1 MKPSKAESLAL
12 AAQKKGALLGRP
24 LNSSPLGKSAYLS
37 KSSENLTSHQKK
49 KLALE
54 GVRPK
59 SSLGLPNMDL
69 SKKKTSN
76 KENVQVHDKSKEK
89 PKSGKPGLTSTPVL
103 IRKASSSQ
111 HIDKTGSNP
120 AFKVPSSH
128 KVNMKRAHST
138 QNVSKDKATKKRTSA
153 TADVMAYNA
162 ELLANFEKE
171 KKSLETRLSEH
182 IQIAEDR
189 KFEIEK
195 YKYEIKNLKKQ
206 IPSHDI
212 QEEVEILRVQN
223 KELQDQLIELGFPV
237 DQHITDAEKLSQLQQ
252 REIEISMKASASCDS
267 LSTEGHAV
275 SMTAVAGIL
284 GPGMKRSASVTMS
297 EPGMSFTD
305 FCHTPDH
312 PSLLSSLDMHHK
324 WESRSKS
331 SDALSDVSVAN
342 LTERIIQMEETHYST
357 NEELQATL
365 QELGDLQ
372 DAVNELTEEN
382 ERLADE
388 RSVLL
393 ESLCT
398 QTEKLEHCRTQIE
411 QLKCLLISGD
421 LPNKSDRDQHLLGL
435 LKGAQEERE
444 EMMRRQAELVNAL
457 HKRANENREYQEH
470 AEIVKDKLQSQED
483 KVTAVK
489 SEKEALDK
497 HVFELKESLA
507 NEQIEVNHFKT
518 LLENEKTKVQE
529 LESLCKAA
537 EKSDLEELLH
547 NARQE
552 KDKLE
557 EKLANAQDALAH
569 SQNEITRLRESMLSK
584 EEELRV
590 CRNNSKTQ
598 LSDMEYKIEKTKKE
612 KYDIQQEIDALREHV
627 DQLEQDCDRY
637 LDEKKNFSVRIQ
649 ELQGDISVMRQLK
662 EVAENELQDVKLKHD
677 AEEEE
682 WKQFQKDLQ
691 VAVVIAN
698 DFRSETQTD
707 VEKLKSDNISLT
719 EKCKSSQEEIIR
731 LRTELDQCKIQER
744 ATNFNS
750 SKSSILSS
758 AELKG
763 KVISTFDKELH
774 HLRDG
779 KKLGFGEKAQTL
791 SVKNLIRSI
800 EDQVKS
806 GCSSIHSSSCS
817 SRRNS
822 DSESSLGGIR
832 DFSEI
837 LKSPSSPITDQGFLS
852 PENGSTPLRSV
863 LKRSN
868 ERPSPLQRHSM
879 GGLETPV
886 SPGGESPKSAPPL
899 SRNDTPPSLTSILS
913 SRTPSRRSSG
923 VISQEPSSERKEGAA
938 KDPLSG
944 LAKSFK
950 GSKRNALLKWC
961 QQKTITYSDVDIT
974 NFSSS
979 WNDGLAFCAL
989 LHSYLPDKI
998 PYGELIN
1005 SEDKRRNFTLAFY
1018 AADSVGIP
1026 SILNISDMVAMERPD
1041 WQAVF
1046 SYVTSIYKH
1055 FEVDNKAL

>member
-1 MKPSKAESLAL
+1 MNVYSGLHLFFFSPFQLLRLKTDGGTTMSTVKKDTNVTNRKKPPSGTRTPGEAVPSKSENLAL
-12 AAQKKGALLGRP
+12 SAQKKGALLGRP

-37 KSSENLTSHQKK
+37 KSSESLTSHQKK
-49 KLALE
+49 KLVLE
-54 GVRPK
+54 SSIRPK
-59 SSLGLPNMDL
+59 SSLGLPIMDP
-69 SKKKTSN
+69 KKKVSN
-76 KENVQVHDKSKEK
+76 KENMNISDKSKEGSQKSK
-89 PKSGKPGLTSTPVL
+89 PVKPGLTSTPVMM
-103 IRKASSSQ
+103 RKASSSQ
-111 HIDKTGSNP
+111 HIDKSGASP
-120 AFKVPSSH
+120 FKVPVSS
-128 KVNMKRAHST
+128 KAAGNMKRAHST
-138 QNVSKDKATKKRTSA
+138 QNVSKDKAAKKRTSA
-153 TADVMAYNA
+153 TTDVMAYNA

-171 KKSLETRLSEH
+171 KKSLETKLSEQ
-182 IQIAEDR
+182 IQVAEDR

-195 YKYEIKNLKKQ
+195 YKYEIKNLKKE

-212 QEEVEILRVQN
+212 MEEVEILRAQN
-223 KELQDQLIELGFPV
+223 KELKDQLIKLGYPV
-237 DQHITDAEKLSQLQQ
+237 DQQITDAEKLSQLQQ
-252 REIEISMKASASCDS
+252 KENEVSVKASASCDS
-267 LSTEGHAV
+267 LSTEGRAI
-275 SMTAVAGIL
+275 SMTAVPGIL
-284 GPGMKRSASVTMS
+284 GPGMKRSASITMS
-297 EPGMSFTD
+297 EPGISYAD

-312 PSLLSSLDMHHK
+312 PSMLSSLDMHHK

-393 ESLCT
+393 VSLCT

-435 LKGAQEERE
+435 LQSAQEERE
-444 EMMRRQAELVNAL
+444 EMVRKQAELANAL
-457 HKRANENREYQEH
+457 HKRENANKEYQEH
-470 AEIVKDKLQSQED
+470 AEIVKDKLQSLED
-483 KVTAVK
+483 KVTAMK
-489 SEKEALDK
+489 LEKEALEK
-497 HVFELKESLA
+497 QAAELKESLA

-537 EKSDLEELLH
+537 EQSDLEELLH

-557 EKLANAQDALAH
+557 EKLANSQDILAH
-569 SQNEITRLRESMLSK
+569 SQNEIARLRESLLSK

-598 LSDMEYKIEKTKKE
+598 LSDMEYKIEKVKKE
-612 KYDIQQEIDALREHV
+612 KFDIQQEIDTLREHV

-637 LDEKKNFSVRIQ
+637 LDEKKNFSARIQ

-662 EVAENELQDVKLKHD
+662 EVAEIELQDCKIKHV
-677 AEEEE
+677 AEVEE

-698 DFRSETQTD
+698 EFRSETQVD
-707 VEKLKSDNISLT
+707 VEKLKSDNATLI
-719 EKCKSSQEEIIR
+719 EKCNSFQDEISR

-744 ATNFNS
+744 ASAFNS
-750 SKSSILSS
+750 SKSSIMSS

-763 KVISTFDKELH
+763 KVISTMDKELA
-774 HLRDG
+774 HLREG
-779 KKLGFGEKAQTL
+779 KKLGFGDKAQTL

-800 EDQVKS
+800 EEQVKS

-822 DSESSLGGIR
+822 DSETSLAGIR
-832 DFSEI
+832 DFQEI
-837 LKSPSSPITDQGFLS
+837 LKSPSSPSVTDPGFLS

-868 ERPSPLQRHSM
+868 ERPSPLQRHSLSV
-879 GGLETPV
+879 LETPV
-886 SPGGESPKSAPPL
+886 SPVSESPKSAPPL

-923 VISQEPSSERKEGAA
+923 VK
-938 KDPLSG
+938 
-944 LAKSFK
+944 
-950 GSKRNALLKWC
+950 
-961 QQKTITYSDVDIT
+961 
-974 NFSSS
+974 
-979 WNDGLAFCAL
+979 
-989 LHSYLPDKI
+989 
-998 PYGELIN
+998 
-1005 SEDKRRNFTLAFY
+1005 
-1018 AADSVGIP
+1018 
-1026 SILNISDMVAMERPD
+1026 
-1041 WQAVF
+1041 
-1046 SYVTSIYKH
+1046 
-1055 FEVDNKAL
+1055 

>member
-1 MKPSKAESLAL
+1 MVGYFSNLLFFYFQLLRLKIDGSPTMSTPKDTNVTTRSKPPNGNKRPKPEAVAL

-24 LNSSPLGKSAYLS
+24 INSPLGKSSYLS
-37 KSSENLTSHQKK
+37 RSSESLTSHQKK
-49 KLALE
+49 KLAQE
-54 GVRPK
+54 GATRPK

-69 SKKKTSN
+69 SKRKHSN
-76 KENVQVHDKSKEK
+76 KENVNVVDKDIEGFQRPK
-89 PKSGKPGLTSTPVL
+89 PVKPGLTSTPVL
-103 IRKASSSQ
+103 IRKATSSQ
-111 HIDKTGSNP
+111 HIDKSGSNP
-120 AFKVPSSH
+120 AFKVPSGN

-138 QNVSKDKATKKRTSA
+138 QNVSKDKATRKRTSA

-171 KKSLETRLSEH
+171 KKSLESKLSEH

-223 KELQDQLIELGFPV
+223 KELQDQLIKLGFPV

-252 REIEISMKASASCDS
+252 RENEVYMKASASCDS
-267 LSTEGHAV
+267 LSTEGRAV
-275 SMTAVAGIL
+275 SMTAVPGIL

-297 EPGMSFTD
+297 EPGISLAD
-305 FCHTPDH
+305 YCHTPEH

-342 LTERIIQMEETHYST
+342 LTERIIQMEESHYST

-444 EMMRRQAELVNAL
+444 EMVRKQIELANAL
-457 HKRANENREYQEH
+457 HRRENENKEH
-470 AEIVKDKLQSQED
+470 AEVAEMFKDKLQSQED

-489 SEKEALDK
+489 SEKEALEK
-497 HVFELKESLA
+497 QVGELKESLA

-547 NARQE
+547 SARQE

-557 EKLANAQDALAH
+557 EKLTYAQDSLAH
-569 SQNEITRLRESMLSK
+569 SHNEITRLRESLLTK

-590 CRNNSKTQ
+590 SRNNSKTQ
-598 LSDMEYKIEKTKKE
+598 LSDMEYRIEKIKKE

-637 LDEKKNFSVRIQ
+637 LDEKKNFAARIKD
-649 ELQGDISVMRQLK
+649 LQGDISVMRQLK
-662 EVAENELQDVKLKHD
+662 EVAEIELQDVKLKHA

-682 WKQFQKDLQ
+682 WQQFQKDLQ

-698 DFRSETQTD
+698 EFRSETQVD
-707 VEKLKSDNISLT
+707 VEKLKSDNVSMK
-719 EKCKSSQEEIIR
+719 EKCGTLQEEIDR
-731 LRTELDQCKIQER
+731 LRAELDKCKIQEK
-744 ATNFNS
+744 ATAFNS

-763 KVISTFDKELH
+763 KVISTVDKELA

-779 KKLGFGEKAQTL
+779 KKLGFGDKAQTL

-800 EDQVKS
+800 EEQVKS

-822 DSESSLGGIR
+822 DSENSLGGIR
-832 DFSEI
+832 DFHEI
-837 LKSPSSPITDQGFLS
+837 LKSPSSPVTDQGFLS

-879 GGLETPV
+879 GGLEPPI

-923 VISQEPSSERKEGAA
+923 VK
-938 KDPLSG
+938 
-944 LAKSFK
+944 
-950 GSKRNALLKWC
+950 
-961 QQKTITYSDVDIT
+961 
-974 NFSSS
+974 
-979 WNDGLAFCAL
+979 
-989 LHSYLPDKI
+989 
-998 PYGELIN
+998 
-1005 SEDKRRNFTLAFY
+1005 
-1018 AADSVGIP
+1018 
-1026 SILNISDMVAMERPD
+1026 
-1041 WQAVF
+1041 
-1046 SYVTSIYKH
+1046 
-1055 FEVDNKAL
+1055 

>member
-1 MKPSKAESLAL
+1 MFYKHTFLVCKIFFLILQLLRLKIDGDPTTMSALKKDSNVTTRSKPPSGNKTPVEMNPSKSESVAL

-24 LNSSPLGKSAYLS
+24 INSPLGKFSYLS
-37 KSSENLTSHQKK
+37 KSSESLTSHQKK

-54 GVRPK
+54 GAVRPK

-69 SKKKTSN
+69 SKRKGSN
-76 KENVQVHDKSKEK
+76 KENVHVADKNKEGIQK
-89 PKSGKPGLTSTPVL
+89 PKPVKPGLTSTPVL
-103 IRKASSSQ
+103 IRKATSSQ
-111 HIDKTGSNP
+111 HIDKTGSNH
-120 AFKVPSSH
+120 AFKVPSTN

-138 QNVSKDKATKKRTSA
+138 QNVSKDKATRKRTSA

-171 KKSLETRLSEH
+171 KKSLESKLSEH

-212 QEEVEILRVQN
+212 QEEVDILRVQN
-223 KELQDQLIELGFPV
+223 KELQDQLIKLGFPV
-237 DQHITDAEKLSQLQQ
+237 DQQITDAEKLSQLQQ
-252 REIEISMKASASCDS
+252 RESEVYMKTSASCDS
-267 LSTEGHAV
+267 LSTEGRAV
-275 SMTAVAGIL
+275 SMTAGIL

-297 EPGMSFTD
+297 EPGISLAD
-305 FCHTPDH
+305 YCHTPEH

-342 LTERIIQMEETHYST
+342 LTERIIQMEESHYST

-444 EMMRRQAELVNAL
+444 EMVRKQIELANALQKRENENKEHVELAELF
-457 HKRANENREYQEH
+457 
-470 AEIVKDKLQSQED
+470 KDKLQSQED

-489 SEKEALDK
+489 SEKDALEKQVCD
-497 HVFELKESLA
+497 LKESLA
-507 NEQIEVNHFKT
+507 NEQIEVNHYKT

-537 EKSDLEELLH
+537 EKSDLEEMLH

-557 EKLANAQDALAH
+557 EKLTNAQDVLAH
-569 SQNEITRLRESMLSK
+569 SQNEIARLRESLLTK

-590 CRNNSKTQ
+590 SRNNSKTQ
-598 LSDMEYKIEKTKKE
+598 LSDMEYKIERVKKE
-612 KYDIQQEIDALREHV
+612 KYDVQQEIDALREHV

-637 LDEKKNFSVRIQ
+637 LDEKKNFVARIKD
-649 ELQGDISVMRQLK
+649 LQGDISVMRQLK
-662 EVAENELQDVKLKHD
+662 EVAENELQDVKMKHA

-698 DFRSETQTD
+698 EFRSETQFD
-707 VEKLKSDNISLT
+707 VEKLKSDNISMK
-719 EKCKSSQEEIIR
+719 EKCVTLQEEIDR
-731 LRTELDQCKIQER
+731 LKAELDKCKIQER
-744 ATNFNS
+744 ATAFNS

-763 KVISTFDKELH
+763 KVISTVDKELA

-779 KKLGFGEKAQTL
+779 KKLGFGDKAQTL

-800 EDQVKS
+800 EEQVKS

-822 DSESSLGGIR
+822 DSENSLGGIR
-832 DFSEI
+832 DFHEI
-837 LKSPSSPITDQGFLS
+837 LKSPSSPVTDQGFLS

-879 GGLETPV
+879 GGLEPPV
-886 SPGGESPKSAPPL
+886 SPAGESPKSAPPL
-899 SRNDTPPSLTSILS
+899 SRNDTPPSLSSILS

-923 VISQEPSSERKEGAA
+923 VK
-938 KDPLSG
+938 
-944 LAKSFK
+944 
-950 GSKRNALLKWC
+950 
-961 QQKTITYSDVDIT
+961 
-974 NFSSS
+974 
-979 WNDGLAFCAL
+979 
-989 LHSYLPDKI
+989 
-998 PYGELIN
+998 
-1005 SEDKRRNFTLAFY
+1005 
-1018 AADSVGIP
+1018 
-1026 SILNISDMVAMERPD
+1026 
-1041 WQAVF
+1041 
-1046 SYVTSIYKH
+1046 
-1055 FEVDNKAL
+1055 

>member
-1 MKPSKAESLAL
+1 MSAAKKDSNVTTRTKPPSGTKTQGETKQSKAETLAL
-12 AAQKKGALLGRP
+12 SAQKKGALLGRP

-54 GVRPK
+54 SSVRPK
-59 SSLGLPNMDL
+59 SSLGLPIMDL
-69 SKKKTSN
+69 KKKVSN
-76 KENVQVHDKSKEK
+76 KENVMASDKGKDKSKAV
-89 PKSGKPGLTSTPVL
+89 KPGLTSTPVMM
-103 IRKASSSQ
+103 RKASSSQ
-111 HIDKTGSNP
+111 HIDKTGASP
-120 AFKVPSSH
+120 FKVPMSNKAS
-128 KVNMKRAHST
+128 NGSMKRAHST
-138 QNVSKDKATKKRTSA
+138 QNVSKDKAMKKRTSA

-171 KKSLETRLSEH
+171 KKSLEAKLSEQ
-182 IQIAEDR
+182 IQVAEDR

-195 YKYEIKNLKKQ
+195 YKYEIKNLKKE
-206 IPSHDI
+206 IPSHDVM
-212 QEEVEILRVQN
+212 EEVGILRTQN
-223 KELQDQLIELGFPV
+223 TELKEQLVNLGVPV
-237 DQHITDAEKLSQLQQ
+237 DQQITDAEKLSQLQQ
-252 REIEISMKASASCDS
+252 RESEVSMKASASCDS
-267 LSTEGHAV
+267 LSTEGRAV
-275 SMTAVAGIL
+275 SMTAVQGIL
-284 GPGMKRSASVTMS
+284 GPGMKRSASITMS
-297 EPGMSFTD
+297 EPGISLTTD
-305 FCHTPDH
+305 FSNTPDH
-312 PSLLSSLDMHHK
+312 PSMLSSLDMHHK
-324 WESRSKS
+324 WETRSKS

-342 LTERIIQMEETHYST
+342 LTERIVQMEETHYST

-393 ESLCT
+393 VSLCT

-444 EMMRRQAELVNAL
+444 EMVRKQCELANAL
-457 HKRANENREYQEH
+457 HKRENEKKEYQEH
-470 AEIVKDKLQSQED
+470 AEIVKDRLQSQED
-483 KVTAVK
+483 KVTSVK
-489 SEKEALDK
+489 AEKESLEKQVTD
-497 HVFELKESLA
+497 LKESLA

-537 EKSDLEELLH
+537 EKSDLEELLL

-557 EKLANAQDALAH
+557 EKLANSQDILAH
-569 SQNEITRLRESMLSK
+569 SQNEIARLRENLLSK

-590 CRNNSKTQ
+590 CKNNSKSDI
-598 LSDMEYKIEKTKKE
+598 LDMEYKVEKIKKE

-637 LDEKKNFSVRIQ
+637 LDEKKNLSARIQ
-649 ELQGDISVMRQLK
+649 DLQGDISVMRQLK
-662 EVAENELQDVKLKHD
+662 EVAEMELQDVRMKHAAE
-677 AEEEE
+677 AEE
-682 WKQFQKDLQ
+682 WNQFQKDLQ

-698 DFRSETQTD
+698 EFRSETQGD
-707 VEKLKSDNISLT
+707 VEKLKSDNVSMK
-719 EKCKSSQEEIIR
+719 EKCAIQDEEIAR
-731 LRTELDQCKIQER
+731 LRSELDQCKIQER
-744 ATNFNS
+744 ASAINS

-763 KVISTFDKELH
+763 KVINTVDKELA
-774 HLRDG
+774 HLREG

-800 EDQVKS
+800 EEQVKS
-806 GCSSIHSSSCS
+806 GCSSIHSSTCS

-822 DSESSLGGIR
+822 DSETSLSGIR
-832 DFSEI
+832 DFQEI
-837 LKSPSSPITDQGFLS
+837 LKSPSSPPVPDTGFLS
-852 PENGSTPLRSV
+852 PDGSTPLRSV

-879 GGLETPV
+879 GVLDTPV
-886 SPGGESPKSAPPL
+886 SPVGESPKSAPPL

-923 VISQEPSSERKEGAA
+923 IK
-938 KDPLSG
+938 
-944 LAKSFK
+944 
-950 GSKRNALLKWC
+950 
-961 QQKTITYSDVDIT
+961 
-974 NFSSS
+974 
-979 WNDGLAFCAL
+979 
-989 LHSYLPDKI
+989 
-998 PYGELIN
+998 
-1005 SEDKRRNFTLAFY
+1005 
-1018 AADSVGIP
+1018 
-1026 SILNISDMVAMERPD
+1026 
-1041 WQAVF
+1041 
-1046 SYVTSIYKH
+1046 
-1055 FEVDNKAL
+1055 